1 MDFLKTPEMRLHDDA
16 RIQEIIDEI
25 NSGQRDDV
33 AWAKALKS
41 AKGNT
46 SYAQALYIDERI
58 QRLADFQHIIAVDQR
73 EKRLKHLTKELNE
86 LKKLGN
92 GWSPFWF
99 VIAIFGFA
107 ALAILLR
114 ESELELGFALV
125 ISLLLGAVLYLF
137 KRNRLNKR
145 RKEIMAELDKLS
157 PLSKRSSWL
166 GPLFVLV
173 VVALTLGYFLA

>member
-58 QRLADFQHIIAVDQR
+58 QRLADFQHIIAVDQK
-73 EKRLKHLTKELNE
+73 EKRLKELNE

-92 GWSPFWF
+92 SWSPFWF
-99 VIAIFGFA
+99 VIALFGFA

-137 KRNRLNKR
+137 ERNRLNKR

>member
-58 QRLADFQHIIAVDQR
+58 QRLADFELTTAAGQR
-73 EKRLKHLTKELNE
+73 KKRLKDLTQELNE
-86 LKKLGN
+86 LKKARQIQNFFSLMIILCLSLSAVLFWQGDVELG
-92 GWSPFWF
+92 
-99 VIAIFGFA
+99 AA
-107 ALAILLR
+107 ALIVFF
-114 ESELELGFALV
+114 LGGIYNIV
-125 ISLLLGAVLYLF
+125 KHERLG
-137 KRNRLNKR
+137 KR
-145 RKEIMAELDKLS
+145 RKELKAKLDAMS
-157 PLSKRSSWL
+157 PPTSFSWI
-166 GPLFVLV
+166 GTLFVLV
-173 VVALTLGYFLA
+173 VVALTLGYFLV